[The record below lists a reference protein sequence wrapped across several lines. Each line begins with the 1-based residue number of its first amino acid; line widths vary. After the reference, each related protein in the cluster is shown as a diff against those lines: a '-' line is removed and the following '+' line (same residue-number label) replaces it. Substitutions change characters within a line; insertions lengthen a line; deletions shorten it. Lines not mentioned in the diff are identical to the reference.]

1 MGISKIVLGDRTLID
16 LSSVTV
22 TPETLGEGVTSFNA
36 NGELIVGSANLAV
49 SEGNGTDNETGTGS
63 INKVIFGGRTLID
76 LTAITATAET
86 VLEGVVAINAKGELI
101 VGTAVEVPATVSV
114 SVYGAAS
121 ETVTL
126 THESGDVFTATA
138 NSSSK
143 YEVPLGSYTVS
154 GNKSGYS
161 KTVTVDANTTRIN
174 AWPEGA
180 TIYYWYGYA
189 PNGGFASAKAVP
201 SNAPYTSN
209 PTGMQITASTN
220 SVFLKTYGDYARGGT
235 AYLPKTTVKGSTL
248 YLVCSGTTN
257 HGSAGAQLKLV
268 VTSSISNKYS
278 AAKQANIAAG
288 ATSVNTSV
296 SSISGGSYYIGI
308 TGNTSNYD
316 TGSKQTSTTVKAL
329 YSV

>member
-1 MGISKIVLGDRTLID
+1 MAISKVVFGNRTLID
-16 LSSVTV
+16 LSNITV
-22 TPETLGEGVTSFNA
+22 TPETLGEGVTSFTA
-36 NGELIVGSANLAV
+36 KGELIVGSANLA
-49 SEGNGTDNETGTGS
+49 SSGGNSTGSETGTKS
-63 INKVIFGGRTLID
+63 INKVIFGGQTLID

-101 VGTAVEVPATVSV
+101 VGTAVEVPDTVSV

-126 THESGDVFTATA
+126 THENGEIFTATA
-138 NSSSK
+138 NSDSTL
-143 YEVPLGSYTVS
+143 EVPLGSYTVS

-174 AWPEGA
+174 AWPDGA

-209 PTGMQITASTN
+209 PTGMQITAGTN
-220 SVFLKTYGDYARGGT
+220 SVFVKTYGDYARGGT
-235 AYLPKTTVKGSTL
+235 AYLPKTTVNGSTL

-257 HGSAGAQLKLV
+257 HGSAGAQLKMV

-278 AAKQANIAAG
+278 AAIQANIAEG
-288 ATSVNTSV
+288 KTSVTTSV
-296 SSISGGSYYIGI
+296 SSISGGSYYVGI
-308 TGNTSNYD
+308 TGNTSNYA